1 MNISET
7 AMEKIRSIAKSRSTR
22 YHRPHRQWTSS
33 SPWSSGSDDLEDS
46 PEGHDLDAMG
56 YHHLGM
62 E

>member
-1 MNISET
+1 MTLSEI
-7 AMEKIRSIAKSRSTR
+7 AMMKLRSIAKSRSS
-22 YHRPHRQWTSS
+22 RPHHVPRWTSS
-33 SPWSSGSDDLEDS
+33 SPYGSDDPEDS

>member
-1 MNISET
+1 MTISEL
-7 AMEKIRSIAKSRSTR
+7 AMEKIRCIAKARSAR
-22 YHRPHRQWTSS
+22 YSRPHKQWTSS
-33 SPWSSGSDDLEDS
+33 SPWSSGSDDPEDS